1 MARLPNSSGHG
12 GEVAA
17 HTPRGRGATQYT
29 LMSGGVAVFVALLFL
44 WHGAVVTFTGENL
57 WLSFLPR
64 LSRVIGAV
72 VGRDSRP
79 VPAGVDPV
87 AVWIMFAVYL
97 AVVGAI
103 WIVLAVQVARRKKR
117 RNDQLTGAKEL
128 TGRIHGQKTGGKNI
142 TRGQAPETTKWAGK
156 PAGEEESN
164 RERNLPW

>member
-1 MARLPNSSGHG
+1 MARLPNSSGPG
-12 GEVAA
+12 GEVSA
-17 HTPRGRGATQYT
+17 HTPRGRATQYT

-72 VGRDSRP
+72 VGRDSQP

-87 AVWIMFAVYL
+87 SVWIMFAVYL
-97 AVVGAI
+97 AVVLTV

-142 TRGQAPETTKWAGK
+142 TTAQAPEPTGK
-156 PAGEEESN
+156 PADEKESN
-164 RERNLPW
+164 RERNMPW